1 MAPSTTKVTAINWEE
16 ADSPLGTFL
25 LGGDGRRVV
34 RVALPG
40 TWAKEDVP
48 ASWSYAPGS
57 LAPATEQLAAYFE
70 GTLEAFDLD
79 LEPHGTAFQR
89 SVWRALVDIPYGA
102 TASYRDV
109 ASAIENAKATRA
121 VGLANNR
128 NPIALMIPCHRVIGA
143 DGSLTGYGGGLE
155 MKSWL
160 LEHERTV
167 RAGGVPGR

>member
-1 MAPSTTKVTAINWEE
+1 MASSTTAQSQIFWEE

-48 ASWSYAPGS
+48 AMWSYSPGS
-57 LAPATEQLAAYFE
+57 LAPAARQLAAYFD
-70 GTLEAFDLD
+70 GTLEDFDLEF
-79 LEPHGTAFQR
+79 EPHGTAFQR
-89 SVWRALVDIPYGA
+89 SVWLALEDIPYGSTA
-102 TASYRDV
+102 TYRDV
-109 ASAIENAKATRA
+109 AVAIENPNATRA

-160 LEHERTV
+160 LEHERSV
-167 RAGGVPGR
+167 KAGATSP